1 MQRSLV
7 AISPSRNVNLR
18 ETGPSRGE
26 TRWAGVLLHGRG
38 KTPHEKID
46 LAARMHVPQ
55 FRWVVPEAPGGSWYP
70 YRFMEPVE
78 RNQPWLDQAL
88 AACDDALVEA
98 SENGR
103 LGPPQLAIVG
113 FSQGACLTTEYVLRH
128 PGRCGTAVIFTGGI
142 AGPSTEH
149 WRNGPRLDGL
159 RVLITGSDVD
169 DWVPEDRVRETA
181 DILTSLGAD
190 VRMRLYPGRG
200 HVVSDEELVEART
213 LLQEIAQDADR
224 HTEVRLKADPR
235 SA

>member
-1 MQRSLV
+1 M
-7 AISPSRNVNLR
+7 R
-18 ETGPSRGE
+18 ETGPPRGQ

-70 YRFMEPVE
+70 NRFMEPVE
-78 RNQPWLDQAL
+78 SNQPWLDQAL
-88 AACDDALVEA
+88 AACDRALREA
-98 SENGR
+98 SEDGR
-103 LGPPQLAIVG
+103 LRPEQLAIVG
-113 FSQGACLTTEYVLRH
+113 FSQGACLTTEFVLRY

-142 AGPSTEH
+142 AGPSTAH

-169 DWVPEDRVRETA
+169 DWVPEERVRETA

-190 VRMRLYPGRG
+190 VRMRLYPGRP
-200 HVVSDEELVEART
+200 HIVSDEELVEART
-213 LLQEIAQDADR
+213 LLREIPNDVAG
-224 HTEVRLKADPR
+224 HPEVRLEADPLSRIVGTR
-235 SA
+235 S